1 MKVQGDDSMS
11 RKSGAEAQN
20 EISEVTARLTQQ
32 FPELSAEEIEHA
44 VHGEEAQGQMTVPA
58 YRRSGAEEQRH
69 INQVTAR
76 LADQFP
82 ELSADE
88 IHSAVHGEYARFDDA
103 AIRDFVPI
111 LVERTSREALKRY
124 RA

>member
-1 MKVQGDDSMS
+1 MS
-11 RKSGAEAQN
+11 RKSGAETHM
-20 EISEVTARLTQQ
+20 EVSEVTARLTQQ
-32 FPELSAEEIEHA
+32 FPELSAEQIERA
-44 VHGEEAQGQMTVPA
+44 VHGEEIQSQMTLSA
-58 YRRSGAEEQRH
+58 YRRSSAEEQKH

-82 ELSADE
+82 ELSAEE